1 MSQRRYGDPLPLG
14 EPGGLPYSKG
24 LMAKALIAAGVTAER
39 AYTLARRIEVDLA
52 ERGEETVDLERLEEL
67 ASIVLGAEDGARTMR
82 KLRRYQELQAL
93 DLPIVLLVGGATG
106 TGKST
111 VATEA
116 AHRLGI
122 TRVTSTD
129 FVRQTMRAFFSKE
142 FMPSVHYSS
151 FEAGEAVEDAE
162 TGDPTLLGFLAQTRN
177 VLVGVE
183 AAIDR
188 ALSEGWSIV
197 LEGVHLVPGMVAAKI
212 EGALVVHVVL
222 QVSDERTH
230 ATHFHV
236 RDTATSGV
244 RAMDKYLARLDD
256 IRRIQSYIASR
267 AQRTNTPVIEN
278 RNPEQTTDEVMELVL
293 SLAERVEAVS

>member
-1 MSQRRYGDPLPLG
+1 MTHRRYGDPLPLG

-24 LMAKALIAAGVTAER
+24 LMAKALIAAGVSAER
-39 AYTLARRIEVDLA
+39 AYALARRIELDLA
-52 ERGEETVDLERLEEL
+52 DRREKTIDLERLEEL
-67 ASIVLGAEDGARTMR
+67 AGDVLGPDDAARTAR
-82 KLRRYQELQAL
+82 RLRRYQELHAL
-93 DLPIVLLVGGATG
+93 DVPIVLLVGGATG

-129 FVRQTMRAFFSKE
+129 FVRQTIRAFFSKS

-151 FEAGEAVEDAE
+151 FDAGDAVEDAE
-162 TGDPTLLGFLAQTRN
+162 TGDPTILGFLAQTRN

-183 AAIDR
+183 AAVER
-188 ALSEGWSIV
+188 ALNEGWSIV
-197 LEGVHLVPGMVAAKI
+197 LEGVHLVPGMVPARI
-212 EGALVVHVVL
+212 EGAVVVHAVL
-222 QVSDERTH
+222 QVSDEHVH

-256 IRRIQSYIASR
+256 IRRIQSYIVSR
-267 AQRTNTPVIEN
+267 ANRLGTPVIEN
-278 RNPEQTTDEVMELVL
+278 VDPETSTDEVMELVL
-293 SLAERVEAVS
+293 SSAERAQAVV